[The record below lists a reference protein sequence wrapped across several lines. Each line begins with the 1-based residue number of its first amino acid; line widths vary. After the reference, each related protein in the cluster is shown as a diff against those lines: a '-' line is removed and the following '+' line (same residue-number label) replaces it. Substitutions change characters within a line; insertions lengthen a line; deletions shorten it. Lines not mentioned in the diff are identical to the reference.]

1 MACILFRYARGRRSE
16 VSSFTGQKDSG
27 IFHQIK
33 EQPLLQGQEG
43 GKGHE
48 KLTYVFLGAKGPV
61 RHPCGSELR
70 GAGYVELKLKRG
82 PGWK

>member
-1 MACILFRYARGRRSE
+1 MACILFRYARGRRSK
-16 VSSFTGQKDSG
+16 VSSFTGQNDSG

-48 KLTYVFLGAKGPV
+48 KLTYVFSV
-61 RHPCGSELR
+61 QR
-70 GAGYVELKLKRG
+70 GL
-82 PGWK
+82 